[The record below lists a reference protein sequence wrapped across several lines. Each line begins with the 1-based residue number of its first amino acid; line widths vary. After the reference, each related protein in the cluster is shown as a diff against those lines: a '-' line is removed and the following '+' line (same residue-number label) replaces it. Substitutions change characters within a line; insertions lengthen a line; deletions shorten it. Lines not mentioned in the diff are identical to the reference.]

1 MVTIYEKAFVSIKD
15 LDFRLPASKN
25 LIIFCWIFLANKRR
39 KFKWGEY
46 RRSFCRS
53 NTTFSMKPCAYQSDQ
68 LHAVTIVSHLK
79 PMFDVNRSTFAK
91 IFTSSSYI
99 QFCQK
104 YHVLPCHLFYLD
116 IYACSLGTEVKLKRV
131 SKRFCG
137 TNAAFSLKPRAQ
149 ELDQL
154 LTVTFVSHFK
164 PTFDANSSTFAKIF
178 NCSSYALFCQKHHVL
193 LCCHFCL
200 KVYVFCI
207 HLVYVSHM
215 SWPSLLDCSKLP
227 SQPLCLLLANSPS
240 SHCPLSKDSECPW
253 QWGIS
258 ACCNHSHQ
266 NNNLS

>member
-1 MVTIYEKAFVSIKD
+1 
-15 LDFRLPASKN
+15 
-25 LIIFCWIFLANKRR
+25 
-39 KFKWGEY
+39 
-46 RRSFCRS
+46 
-53 NTTFSMKPCAYQSDQ
+53 MKPCAYQSDQ

-137 TNAAFSLKPRAQ
+137 TNAAFSVKPRAQ

-178 NCSSYALFCQKHHVL
+178 NSSSYALFCQKHHVL

-240 SHCPLSKDSECPW
+240 SHCPLSKDSECP
-253 QWGIS
+253 
-258 ACCNHSHQ
+258 
-266 NNNLS
+266 